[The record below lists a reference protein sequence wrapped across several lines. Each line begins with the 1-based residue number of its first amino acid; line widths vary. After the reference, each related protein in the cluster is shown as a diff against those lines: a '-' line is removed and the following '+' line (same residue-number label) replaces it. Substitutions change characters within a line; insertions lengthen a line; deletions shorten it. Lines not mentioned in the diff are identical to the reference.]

1 MRQVKGPGNGMGVRH
16 GKDECWANGGGCNVG
31 RGRGQLVGWP
41 LSKSTC
47 DWIFVWCAHRKGCQR
62 QPRKKTGDSWPA
74 SLGQPDEARTKP
86 MRVRSNGRPK
96 SRKGNVG

>member
-47 DWIFVWCAHRKGCQR
+47 DWIFVWFAHRKGCQR
-62 QPRKKTGDSWPA
+62 QPRKKTGKEPETKEET
-74 SLGQPDEARTKP
+74 LGLPHWGSRMKQ
-86 MRVRSNGRPK
+86 RP
-96 SRKGNVG
+96 NAYMCENT